1 MAERAGTFRSQF
13 QLSAIPTFT
22 LGDEMKNA
30 IAMFATLLLLA
41 AAASAE
47 IKSINIKIFGMD

>member
-1 MAERAGTFRSQF
+1 
-13 QLSAIPTFT
+13 
-22 LGDEMKNA
+22 MKNA
-30 IAMFATLLLLA
+30 IAFATLLLLA

>member
-1 MAERAGTFRSQF
+1 
-13 QLSAIPTFT
+13 
-22 LGDEMKNA
+22 MKNA

-41 AAASAE
+41 AATSAE